1 MSVAIISI
9 RFAVLYFLLIT
20 FQKKLSGQEKF
31 FANQKKIISGIIYKK
46 NESIL
51 HNLKYN
57 KSVQVVQKYEGVA
70 NITLICLCIFLTNLI
85 AMKP

>member
-31 FANQKKIISGIIYKK
+31 CANQKKIISGIIQ
-46 NESIL
+46 EERVDPSQ
-51 HNLKYN
+51 LKTQ
-57 KSVQVVQKYEGVA
+57 QVSSSRTEYEGVA
-70 NITLICLCIFLTNLI
+70 NITLICLCIFFTNLI

>member
-31 FANQKKIISGIIYKK
+31 CANQKKIISGIIQ
-46 NESIL
+46 EERVDPSQ
-51 HNLKYN
+51 LKIQ
-57 KSVQVVQKYEGVA
+57 QVSSSRTEYEGVA
-70 NITLICLCIFLTNLI
+70 NITLICLWIFFTNLI

>member
-31 FANQKKIISGIIYKK
+31 CANQKKIISGIIQEERVDPSQRK
-46 NESIL
+46 IQ
-51 HNLKYN
+51 
-57 KSVQVVQKYEGVA
+57 QVSSSRTEYEGVA
-70 NITLICLCIFLTNLI
+70 NITLFCLCIFFTNLI

>member
-9 RFAVLYFLLIT
+9 RFAVLYFLLII

-31 FANQKKIISGIIYKK
+31 CANQKKIISGIIQEERVDPSQRK
-46 NESIL
+46 IQ
-51 HNLKYN
+51 
-57 KSVQVVQKYEGVA
+57 QVSSSPTEYEGVA
-70 NITLICLCIFLTNLI
+70 NITLICLCIFFTNII